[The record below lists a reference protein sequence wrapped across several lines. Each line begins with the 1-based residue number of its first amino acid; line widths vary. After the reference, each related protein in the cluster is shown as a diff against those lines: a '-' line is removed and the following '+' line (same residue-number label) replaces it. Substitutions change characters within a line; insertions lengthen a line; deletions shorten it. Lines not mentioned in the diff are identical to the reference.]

1 MIKINLDKA
10 KEIQKDRMR
19 VVRKPLLE
27 KLDVDFVRAL
37 ETGGDTTS
45 ITAQK
50 QALRDV
56 TNIVTGAEII
66 GTTVEEVT
74 TELKQIWD
82 EDLLG
87 PNPQIES

>member
-1 MIKINLDKA
+1 MPIGIDINKA
-10 KEIQKDRMR
+10 KQIQKDRMR

-37 ETGGDTTS
+37 ELGTDTTS
-45 ITAQK
+45 IAAQK

-56 TNIVTGAEII
+56 TNIVTEAEIA
-66 GTTVEEVT
+66 GTTVDEVT
-74 TELKQIWD
+74 SELKSIWN

-87 PNPQIES
+87 EKP